1 MYKINKN
8 FKIFLTL
15 LLGFTITTG
24 LANNTLTG
32 YVYAKRNGEPLP
44 FANIILQGT
53 TIGTATDFEGKFEI
67 KNIKS
72 GTYNVIASYSGYLS
86 EKKQVEI
93 TGDLKLDFNLEET
106 NYDINA
112 VVITGTRTERELKNV
127 PILTN
132 VVGKGQI
139 ENTGATSI
147 QDALSLSL
155 PSINFHSGVT
165 GISMQ
170 LAGLEGKYTVFLI
183 DGEKISGETNGNID
197 YNRIK
202 TADIERIEIVKGA
215 SGLLYGSSAIGGV
228 VNIITKKPKQAVEAT
243 IGGRYSNF
251 NQIDADASVGVN
263 IKKFSSKTSFFYNKT
278 DGYDLVPYSVDSSK
292 IKTQEAFDSRTLNQN
307 LEYKA
312 SEKLNFEATGNY
324 YERERFSSDETGIHR
339 KDYDYTY
346 NLKSTYRINTKNTVS
361 AAWHSDK
368 YITKNVEEFFDDR
381 EIVDYE
387 NTSTNARLTGT
398 FNILEK
404 NTLNTGIEYVEDKLI
419 SNRITGKRKQ
429 ISDIVF
435 YAQDEYDVCS
445 YFTAIAGI
453 RANIHSEYGFHVVP
467 QVSGMYKLSSMKF
480 RAGYS
485 MGYRSPSLKEL
496 YMDFNPAPVI
506 WINGNPDL
514 KPETAHYYT
523 LSAEYS
529 KSIFNTSIS
538 LYQNNIENMITE
550 FEVNR
555 INNIR
560 YYVYDNINS
569 VKITGLDFVLRAK
582 LNYGFSINGS
592 YSYTDS
598 DDETSGSQMLKPSK
612 HNGAVMVQYKLNKHR
627 YGLTVNL
634 RGNYY
639 GKTPYNEMHEITGEI
654 TSKVYEPHTIF
665 KLTTTHRLFSGALLT
680 AGIDNIFDYVQS
692 DNILSLNPGRR
703 YFVGLIVNIHKLN
716 FNKN

>member
-1 MYKINKN
+1 MYKVKIK
-8 FKIFLTL
+8 FKIYLTL

-32 YVYAKRNGEPLP
+32 YVYTKNTKDPLP

-72 GTYNVIASYSGYLS
+72 GTYNIIASYSGYLS

-93 TGDLKLDFNLEET
+93 TGDLELEFKLEET

-132 VVGKGQI
+132 IVGRNQI
-139 ENTGATSI
+139 ESTGSASI
-147 QDALSLSL
+147 LDALSLSL
-155 PSINFHSGVT
+155 PSINFHSGT
-165 GISMQ
+165 MGASMQ

-183 DGEKISGETNGNID
+183 DGEKISGEINGNID

-202 TADIERIEIVKGA
+202 TANIERIEIVKGA
-215 SGLLYGSSAIGGV
+215 SGLLYGSNAIGGV

-243 IGGRYSNF
+243 IGSRYSNF
-251 NQIDADASVGVN
+251 NQIDADASVGIN
-263 IKKFSSKTSFFYNKT
+263 IKKFSSKTSFSYNKT

-292 IKTQEAFDSRTLNQN
+292 RRTQEAFDSKTLNQK

-324 YERERFSSDETGIHR
+324 YERERFNSEGKGIHK

-368 YITKNVEEFFDDR
+368 YITKDVEEFFDDR
-381 EIVDYE
+381 EFVDYE
-387 NTSTNARLTGT
+387 NTSSNARVTGT

-404 NTLNTGIEYVEDKLI
+404 NTLNTGIEYVEDKLF
-419 SNRITGKRKQ
+419 SKRIEEKRKQ
-429 ISDIVF
+429 ISEIIF
-435 YAQDEYDVCS
+435 YTQDEYDVCS

-453 RANIHSEYGFHVVP
+453 RANINSVYGFHAVP
-467 QVSGMYKLSSMKF
+467 QVSGMFKLSSMKI

-485 MGYRSPSLKEL
+485 MGYRSPGLKEL
-496 YMDFNPAPVI
+496 YMIFSPVPI
-506 WINGNPDL
+506 IEIRGNSDL
-514 KPETAHYYT
+514 MPETANYFT
-523 LSAEYS
+523 VSAEYS
-529 KSIFNTSIS
+529 KSIFNAS
-538 LYQNNIENMITE
+538 LSVYQNNIENMIK
-550 FEVNR
+550 EVQDLTDTR
-555 INNIR
+555 IWVYENIKN
-560 YYVYDNINS
+560 VS
-569 VKITGLDFVLRAK
+569 VTGIDFNLRAK

-592 YSYTDS
+592 YSYVDS
-598 DDETSGSQMLKPSK
+598 ENETSGSQMLQTSK
-612 HNGAVMVQYKLNKHR
+612 HNGAIMAQYKLTKKR

-634 RGNYY
+634 MSNYY
-639 GKTPYNEMHEITGEI
+639 GETPFEEMHEITGEI

-692 DNILSLNPGRR
+692 DNPLSLNPGRR
-703 YFVGLIVNIHKLN
+703 YFVGLLVNIHRLN

>member
-1 MYKINKN
+1 VHKIKIK
-8 FKIFLTL
+8 FKILLTL
-15 LLGFTITTG
+15 LLGFTITAG

-32 YVYAKRNGEPLP
+32 YVYSKNTKEPLP
-44 FANIILQGT
+44 FANVILQGT
-53 TIGTATDFEGKFEI
+53 TLGSATDINGKFII
-67 KNIKS
+67 KNIKA
-72 GTYNVIASYSGYLS
+72 GNYNIIASYSGYLS

-93 TGDLKLDFNLEET
+93 TGDLELEFNLEET
-106 NYDINA
+106 NYDINT

-132 VVGKGQI
+132 VVGKNQI
-139 ENTGATSI
+139 ESTGATSI
-147 QDALSLSL
+147 EDALSLSL
-155 PSINFHSGVT
+155 PSINFHGGVT

-215 SGLLYGSSAIGGV
+215 SGLLYGSNAIGGV

-251 NQIDADASVGVN
+251 NQIDADAGIGVN
-263 IKKFSSKTSFFYNKT
+263 IKKFSAKTTFFYNKT
-278 DGYDLVPYSVDSSK
+278 DGYDLTHDS
-292 IKTQEAFDSRTLNQN
+292 IDFGRRTQEAFYSRTLNQK
-307 LEYKA
+307 LEYKVT
-312 SEKLNFEATGNY
+312 EKLNFEATGNY
-324 YERERFSSDETGIHR
+324 YDRERFNSDGTGIHK

-346 NLKSTYRINTKNTVS
+346 NFKSTYRINTKNTVS

-368 YITKNVEEFFDDR
+368 YITAKIEEFLDNK
-381 EIVDYE
+381 ETSDYE
-387 NTSTNARLTGT
+387 NTSSTARLTGT
-398 FNILEK
+398 FNVFEN
-404 NTLNTGIEYVEDKLI
+404 NTLNTGIEYIQDKLF
-419 SNRITGKRKQ
+419 SKRIEGEREQ
-429 ISDIVF
+429 ISDIIF

-445 YFTAIAGI
+445 YFTAIAGV
-453 RANIHSEYGFHVVP
+453 RANIHSEYGLHAVP
-467 QVSGMYKLSSMKF
+467 QVSGMFKFSSMKF

-496 YMDFNPAPVI
+496 YMEFNPAPVI

-538 LYQNNIENMITE
+538 LYQNNVKNMITE

-555 INNIR
+555 INTVR
-560 YYVYDNINS
+560 YYEYDNINS
-569 VKITGLDFVLRAK
+569 VRVTGIDFNLRAK
-582 LNYGFSINGS
+582 LNYGFSITGS
-592 YSYTDS
+592 YSFTDS

-612 HNGAVMVQYKLNKHR
+612 HNGAVMMQYKLHKKR

-634 RGNYY
+634 KANYN
-639 GKTPYNEMHEITGEI
+639 GETPFNEMDEITGEI
-654 TSKVYEPHTIF
+654 TSKVYEPHTLW

-680 AGIDNIFDYVQS
+680 VGIDNIFDYVQS
-692 DNILSLNPGRR
+692 DNTMSLNPGRR
-703 YFVGLIVNIHKLN
+703 YFVGLRADIHKLN